1 MQLQVAV
8 QTVFTQLSVVLE
20 QLSDA
25 EYTMPSE
32 RLSHNTV
39 GQHMRHIIEL
49 FQCLD
54 EGYASGVVNY
64 EKRRRDQRI
73 ETDKGFAA
81 SLLPE
86 LYQRLQLADKPLLL
100 EATYSDHAESLLS
113 IPSNFIRELAYN
125 LEHAIHH
132 MALIR
137 VGVEEVSALSLP
149 EQFGVAPSTIKHRN
163 QCAP

>member
-1 MQLQVAV
+1 MQLLVAV
-8 QTVFTQLSVVLE
+8 QTVFSQLAMVLE
-20 QLSDA
+20 QLSVA
-25 EYTMPSE
+25 EYTRASE

-49 FQCLD
+49 FQCLE
-54 EGYASGVVNY
+54 EGYATGVVNY
-64 EKRRRDQRI
+64 EKRRRDHRI
-73 ETDKGFAA
+73 ETDKDFAA
-81 SLLPE
+81 SLLPA
-86 LYQRLQLADKPLLL
+86 LYQKLQLEDKPLQL
-100 EATYSDHAESLLS
+100 EATYSDHAEALLH

-137 VGVEEVSALSLP
+137 VGVEEVSAIALP
-149 EQFGVAPSTIKHRN
+149 EQFGVAPSTVKHRN